1 MSLSSFNI
9 IYSLLC
15 FEIMSEL
22 SSVSL
27 YFLDNQIFQ
36 LKGNILCAVLLVFW
50 NLYISHFVVALQL
63 LSYVQL
69 FVTSGTAAQ
78 QATLSSTIS
87 RSLFKLMS
95 VESVILT
102 NHLILCCPLLL
113 LPLVFPSIR
122 VFSNECTLCIRCS
135 KYWSFRICPS
145 HEYSELISFRIAWL
159 DLLAVQKTL
168 QTLFQ
173 HHNPKTSIFGA
184 QSSLWSNSHIH
195 TWLMDKPELWV

>member
-1 MSLSSFNI
+1 
-9 IYSLLC
+9 
-15 FEIMSEL
+15 MSEL

-27 YFLDNQIFQ
+27 YFIDNQIFQ

-122 VFSNECTLCIRCS
+122 VFSNESTLCIRCS
-135 KYWSFRICPS
+135 KY
-145 HEYSELISFRIAWL
+145 
-159 DLLAVQKTL
+159 
-168 QTLFQ
+168 
-173 HHNPKTSIFGA
+173 
-184 QSSLWSNSHIH
+184 
-195 TWLMDKPELWV
+195 